1 MLRIKNITKNFGDMK
16 ALDSFSYEV
25 TENRITALV
34 GPNGAGKTTLFDII
48 TGVLKNDSGV
58 VFLRDNAITNLKTN
72 QISHLGVSRMFQQ
85 VTYFRNLTVRD
96 HLLLCLDEN
105 EGMFSNLFADGRSR
119 IRQLKRIRKILKL
132 VGLSKP
138 LNSLAC
144 ELSYGQKK
152 LLGLAMAILR
162 PHNILLLDEPVSGV
176 NPLLKKE
183 IKNILLRLKEIGETI
198 FIIEHDMNF
207 VKEVA
212 DAIVVLNNGKLLD
225 HGSPKKVLNNPK
237 VIEAY
242 LGE

>member
-25 TENRITALV
+25 AGNRITALV

-48 TGVLKNDSGV
+48 TGVLKNEYGV
-58 VFLRDNAITNLKTN
+58 VSLKNNVITNLETN
-72 QISHLGVSRMFQQ
+72 QISQLGVSRMFQQ

-105 EGMFSNLFADGRSR
+105 EGMFSSIFADGRSR
-119 IRQLKRIRKILKL
+119 RRQLKRIREILKL

-138 LNSLAC
+138 LKSLAC

-152 LLGLAMAILR
+152 LLGLAMTILR
-162 PHNILLLDEPVSGV
+162 PHNILLLDEPVAGV

-183 IKNILLRLKEIGETI
+183 IKNILLQLKEMGETI